1 MYPSLAMALTT
12 RTKDCNIRSM
22 SDNIKHDVLLLWRY
36 NSGRVLAFSTISFHL
51 RRSWTCSVHFISFIF
66 FKSFLTSSSHQDLG
80 LPAGLPMNGCHLCI
94 LLTMPISGIQLTCI
108 CLMAGVRLVKR
119 DVRPSHDVTSDHH
132 ANLAHPAACISQ
144 YDRKTVRHTG
154 VWGEGGSLHFMADE
168 RTAFN
173 PTPASSAPSKAHTA
187 WAHRLIQT

>member
-1 MYPSLAMALTT
+1 MLS
-12 RTKDCNIRSM
+12 TKLPASWEFNSVQFGAFWKTVWT
-22 SDNIKHDVLLLWRY
+22 NIKLLPNLFPAYWAR
-36 NSGRVLAFSTISFHL
+36 T
-51 RRSWTCSVHFISFIF
+51 RRIIMPRCARPEGDAYV
-66 FKSFLTSSSHQDLG
+66 QDDL
-80 LPAGLPMNGCHLCI
+80 
-94 LLTMPISGIQLTCI
+94 LTCI

-132 ANLAHPAACISQ
+132 ANLAHPAGCISQ

-154 VWGEGGSLHFMADE
+154 VWGEGGSLRFMADE
-168 RTAFN
+168 SAWIIHRIAFN